1 MDKSLMEKSLTEQGK
16 NMLAVAVL
24 AAGKGTRMKSSLP
37 KVLQPLGG
45 KSLVE
50 RVFKATDSLN
60 ADRRIAI
67 VGYCSDQVRASLAN
81 YPNLHPQIEFAE
93 QAEQLGTG
101 HAIQQLLEPLADFKG
116 ELVVLTGDSPL
127 LRAETIQ
134 NLIDSHCQ
142 HKASATVLT
151 AILAD
156 PTGYGRVFCDRDM
169 QIERIIEHRDCNP
182 EQILNQRVSTG
193 VYCFDWQQLAKA
205 LPKLTTNNAQKEYY
219 LTEVFDY
226 LSSVYANDLSDPD
239 ESLGI
244 NDRLQL
250 AQAYEILQ
258 KRARD
263 KWMRAG
269 VTMLLP
275 KTITIDDEVELAPNV
290 TIEPHSHLRGN
301 TKVGSG
307 TTIGPSSML
316 SNSII
321 GENCTVQF
329 SVIEDSQIADNCR
342 IGPFARIRGESMVGE
357 KCRIGNFVEL
367 KNAKVGDRTN
377 AAHLSY
383 LGDATLGKQV
393 NIGAGTITANYDGF
407 KKHQTVIGDRS
418 KTGSNS
424 VLVAPVQIGE
434 NVNIAAGST
443 IVENVESNALAIAR
457 AKQIV
462 KPDYY
467 DAEGRKRN

>member
-1 MDKSLMEKSLTEQGK
+1 
-16 NMLAVAVL
+16 MLAVAVL
-24 AAGKGTRMKSSLP
+24 AAGKGTRMKSVLP

-50 RVFKATDSLN
+50 RVLNATDALK

-67 VGYCSDQVRASLAN
+67 IGYCSDQVRAALAD
-81 YPNLHPQIEFAE
+81 YPHLEFAE
-93 QAEQLGTG
+93 QTEQLGTG
-101 HAIQQLLEPLADFKG
+101 HAIQQLLEPLSGFEG

-127 LRAETIQ
+127 MRTETIQ
-134 NLIDSHCQ
+134 ALIDSHRQ

-151 AILAD
+151 GILSN

-169 QIERIIEHRDCNP
+169 RIEKIIEHRDCNP

-193 VYCFDWQQLAKA
+193 VYCFDWQELAQA

-226 LSSVYANDLSDPD
+226 LTSVYASDLEDPD

-244 NDRLQL
+244 NDRIQL
-250 AQAYEILQ
+250 AHAYEILQ
-258 KRARD
+258 KRARE
-263 KWMRAG
+263 KWMKAG

-275 KTITIDDEVELAPNV
+275 ETITIDDGVELAPNV
-290 TIEPHSHLRGN
+290 IIEPHSHLRGN
-301 TKVGSG
+301 TKVGEG
-307 TTIGPSSML
+307 TTIGPSSL
-316 SNSII
+316 LENSII
-321 GENCTVQF
+321 GENCSIQF

-342 IGPFARIRGESMVGE
+342 IGPFARIRGESNVGE

-383 LGDATLGKQV
+383 LGDVTLGKQV

-424 VLVAPVQIGE
+424 VLVAPIQIGA

-443 IVENVESNALAIAR
+443 IVENIEDNALAIAR
-457 AKQIV
+457 SKQIV

-467 DAEGRKRN
+467 DQEGRKKS

>member
-1 MDKSLMEKSLTEQGK
+1 
-16 NMLAVAVL
+16 MLAVAVL
-24 AAGKGTRMKSSLP
+24 AAGKGTRMKSALP

-50 RVFKATDSLN
+50 RVLNATDALK

-67 VGYCSDQVRASLAN
+67 VGYCSDQVRSALAN
-81 YPNLHPQIEFAE
+81 YPNLEFAE

-101 HAIQQLLEPLADFKG
+101 HAIQQLMEPLIDFQG

-127 LRAETIQ
+127 MRTETIQ
-134 NLIDSHCQ
+134 ALIDSHRQ
-142 HKASATVLT
+142 HQASATVLT
-151 AILAD
+151 AILPN
-156 PTGYGRVFCDRDM
+156 PTGYGRVFCDREM
-169 QIERIIEHRDCNP
+169 QIERIVEHRDCNP
-182 EQILNQRVSTG
+182 EQLLNQRVSTG
-193 VYCFDWQQLAKA
+193 VYCFDWQELAQA

-226 LSSVYANDLSDPD
+226 LKSVYASDLEDPD

-244 NDRLQL
+244 NDRIQL
-250 AQAYEILQ
+250 AHAYEVLQ

-275 KTITIDDEVELAPNV
+275 ETITIDDDVELAPNV
-290 TIEPHSHLRGN
+290 IIEPHSHIRGN
-301 TKVGSG
+301 SKVGSG
-307 TTIGPSSML
+307 SVIGPSTML
-316 SNSII
+316 SNSVI
-321 GENCTVQF
+321 GENCEVQF
-329 SVIEDSQIADNCR
+329 SVIEESQVGANCR
-342 IGPFARIRGESMVGE
+342 IGPFARIRGESIVGE

-367 KNAKVGDRTN
+367 KNAKIGDRTN

-424 VLVAPVQIGE
+424 VLVAPITIGA
-434 NVNIAAGST
+434 NVNIAAGSAIT
-443 IVENVESNALAIAR
+443 EDVADNALAIAR
-457 AKQIV
+457 SKQTV
-462 KPDYY
+462 KSDYY
-467 DAEGRKRN
+467 DLEGKKKA

>member
-1 MDKSLMEKSLTEQGK
+1 
-16 NMLAVAVL
+16 MLAVAVL

-50 RVFKATDSLN
+50 RVLKATDPLK
-60 ADRRIAI
+60 ADRCITI
-67 VGYCSDQVRASLAN
+67 IGYEREQVRTALAN
-81 YPNLHPQIEFAE
+81 YPNIEFVE
-93 QAEQLGTG
+93 QIEQLGTG
-101 HAIQQLLEPLADFKG
+101 HAIQQLLEPLAGFTG

-127 LRAETIQ
+127 LRSETIQ
-134 NLIDSHCQ
+134 TLIDSHRQ

-151 AILAD
+151 AVLPD
-156 PTGYGRVFCDRDM
+156 PTGYGRVFCDREMKIDK
-169 QIERIIEHRDCNP
+169 IIEHRDCSP
-182 EQILNQRVSTG
+182 EQILHQRVSTG
-193 VYCFDWQQLAKA
+193 VYCFDWQQLAQA
-205 LPKLTTNNAQKEYY
+205 LPKLTNENSQQEYY

-226 LSSVYANDLSDPD
+226 LTEVYASDLEDLD

-250 AQAYEILQ
+250 AHAYDILQ
-258 KRARD
+258 KRTKE

-275 KTITIDDEVELAPNV
+275 DTITIDDEVELAPNV
-290 TIEPHSHLRGN
+290 IIEPNSHLRGN

-307 TTIGPSSML
+307 STIGPSSML

-321 GENCTVQF
+321 GKNTSVQF
-329 SVIEDSQIADNCR
+329 SVIEDSQIADNCQ
-342 IGPFARIRGESMVGE
+342 IGPFTRIRGESVVGN

-367 KNAKVGDRTN
+367 KNTKIGDRTN

-383 LGDATLGKQV
+383 LGNATLGTRV

-407 KKHQTVIGDRS
+407 KKYQTIIGDRT

-424 VLVAPVQIGE
+424 VLVAPIQIGE
-434 NVNIAAGST
+434 NVNIAAGSI
-443 IVENVESNALAIAR
+443 IVENVEANSLAIAR
-457 AKQIV
+457 AKQV
-462 KPDYY
+462 TKPDYY
-467 DAEGRKRN
+467 DQDGRKK

>member
-1 MDKSLMEKSLTEQGK
+1 
-16 NMLAVAVL
+16 MLAVAVL
-24 AAGKGTRMKSSLP
+24 AAGKGTRMKSALP

-50 RVFKATDSLN
+50 RVLNATDPLK

-67 VGYCSDQVRASLAN
+67 IGYCSDQVRAALAD
-81 YPNLHPQIEFAE
+81 YPQLEFAE
-93 QAEQLGTG
+93 QTEQLGTG
-101 HAIQQLLEPLADFKG
+101 HAIQQLLAPLADFKG

-127 LRAETIQ
+127 MRTETIQ
-134 NLIDSHCQ
+134 ALIDSHRQ

-151 AILAD
+151 GILPN

-169 QIERIIEHRDCNP
+169 KIETIIEHRDCNP

-193 VYCFDWQQLAKA
+193 VYCFDWQELAQA
-205 LPKLTTNNAQKEYY
+205 LPKLTTNNVQKEYY

-226 LSSVYANDLSDPD
+226 LNSVYASDLEDPD

-250 AQAYEILQ
+250 AHAYEILQ
-258 KRARD
+258 KRARE

-275 KTITIDDEVELAPNV
+275 ETITIDDQVELAPNV
-290 TIEPHSHLRGN
+290 IIEPHSHLRGN
-301 TKVGSG
+301 TKVGSA
-307 TTIGPSSML
+307 TTIGPSSL
-316 SNSII
+316 LENSII
-321 GENCTVQF
+321 GENCSIQF

-342 IGPFARIRGESMVGE
+342 IGPFARIRGESNVGE

-383 LGDATLGKQV
+383 LGDVTLGKQV

-407 KKHQTVIGDRS
+407 KKHQTIIGDRS

-424 VLVAPVQIGE
+424 VLVAPIQIGE
-434 NVNIAAGST
+434 NVNIAAGSI
-443 IVENVESNALAIAR
+443 IVENVEDNAFAIAR
-457 AKQIV
+457 SKQII
-462 KPDYY
+462 KSDYY
-467 DAEGRKRN
+467 DQEGRKKN

>member
-1 MDKSLMEKSLTEQGK
+1 
-16 NMLAVAVL
+16 MLAVAVL

-50 RVFKATDSLN
+50 RVLNATDPLN
-60 ADRRIAI
+60 ADRRIVI
-67 VGYCSDQVRASLAN
+67 VGYCSDQVRAALAD
-81 YPNLHPQIEFAE
+81 YPKIEFAE
-93 QAEQLGTG
+93 QTEQLGTG
-101 HAIQQLLEPLADFKG
+101 HAIQQLLEPLAGFAG

-127 LRAETIQ
+127 LRAETIH
-134 NLIDSHCQ
+134 NLINRHRDHQ
-142 HKASATVLT
+142 ASATVLT
-151 AILAD
+151 AILPD

-169 QIERIIEHRDCNP
+169 RLERIIEHRDCNH

-193 VYCFDWQQLAKA
+193 VYCFDWQQLAAA

-219 LTEVFDY
+219 LTEIFDY
-226 LSSVYANDLSDPD
+226 LTSVYANDLADPD

-250 AQAYEILQ
+250 AHAYEILQ
-258 KRARD
+258 KRSRE

-275 KTITIDDEVELAPNV
+275 DTITIDDEVELAPNV
-290 TIEPHSHLRGN
+290 IIEPHSHLRGY

-316 SNSII
+316 TNSRI
-321 GENCTVQF
+321 GENCHVQF
-329 SVIEDSQIADNCR
+329 SVIEDSQIADHCR

-377 AAHLSY
+377 ASHLSY

-418 KTGSNS
+418 KTGANS
-424 VLVAPVQIGE
+424 VLVAPINIGA
-434 NVNIAAGST
+434 NANIAAGSI
-443 IVENVESNALAIAR
+443 IVNDVEANALAIAR
-457 AKQIV
+457 AKQVV
-462 KPDYY
+462 KSDYY
-467 DAEGRKRN
+467 DQEGRKQN

>member
-1 MDKSLMEKSLTEQGK
+1 
-16 NMLAVAVL
+16 MLAVAVL
-24 AAGKGTRMKSSLP
+24 AAGKGTRMKSALP

-50 RVFKATDSLN
+50 RVLNATNALK

-67 VGYCSDQVRASLAN
+67 VGYCSDQVRTSLAD
-81 YPNLHPQIEFAE
+81 YPNLEFAE

-101 HAIQQLLEPLADFKG
+101 HAIQQLMEPLTGFEG

-127 LRAETIQ
+127 MRTETIQ
-134 NLIDSHCQ
+134 ALIDSHRQ
-142 HKASATVLT
+142 HNASATVLT
-151 AILAD
+151 AILPN

-169 QIERIIEHRDCNP
+169 KIDRIIEHRDCNP
-182 EQILNQRVSTG
+182 EQLLNQRVSTG
-193 VYCFDWQQLAKA
+193 VYCFNWQELAQA

-226 LSSVYANDLSDPD
+226 LKSVYASDLEDPD

-244 NDRLQL
+244 NDRIQL
-250 AQAYEILQ
+250 AHAYEILQ
-258 KRARD
+258 KRARE

-275 KTITIDDEVELAPNV
+275 ETITIDDDVELAPNV
-290 TIEPHSHLRGN
+290 IIEPHSHLRGHS
-301 TKVGSG
+301 KVGTGSI
-307 TTIGPSSML
+307 IGPSTML

-321 GENCTVQF
+321 GKNCEVQF
-329 SVIEDSQIADNCR
+329 SVIEDSQVGDNCR
-342 IGPFARIRGESMVGE
+342 IGPFARIRGESIVGE

-367 KNAKVGDRTN
+367 KNAKIGDRTN
-377 AAHLSY
+377 AAHLRY

-424 VLVAPVQIGE
+424 VLVAPITIGA
-434 NVNIAAGST
+434 NVNIAAGSAIT
-443 IVENVESNALAIAR
+443 EDVADNALAIAR
-457 AKQIV
+457 SKQIV
-462 KPDYY
+462 KTDYY
-467 DAEGRKRN
+467 DLEGKKNDKTQT

>member
-1 MDKSLMEKSLTEQGK
+1 
-16 NMLAVAVL
+16 MLAVAVL
-24 AAGKGTRMKSSLP
+24 AAGKGTRMKSVLP

-50 RVFKATDSLN
+50 RVLNATDALK

-67 VGYCSDQVRASLAN
+67 IGYCSDQVRAALAD
-81 YPNLHPQIEFAE
+81 YPHLEFAE
-93 QAEQLGTG
+93 QTEQLGTG
-101 HAIQQLLEPLADFKG
+101 HAIQQLLEPLSGFEG

-127 LRAETIQ
+127 MRTETIQ
-134 NLIDSHCQ
+134 ALIDSHRQ

-151 AILAD
+151 GILSN

-169 QIERIIEHRDCNP
+169 RIEKIIEHRDCNP

-193 VYCFDWQQLAKA
+193 VYCFDWQELAQA

-226 LSSVYANDLSDPD
+226 LTSVYASDLEDPD

-244 NDRLQL
+244 NDRIQL
-250 AQAYEILQ
+250 AHAYEILQ
-258 KRARD
+258 KRARE
-263 KWMRAG
+263 KWMKAG

-275 KTITIDDEVELAPNV
+275 ETITIDDGVELAPNV
-290 TIEPHSHLRGN
+290 
-301 TKVGSG
+301 
-307 TTIGPSSML
+307 
-316 SNSII
+316 II
-321 GENCTVQF
+321 
-329 SVIEDSQIADNCR
+329 
-342 IGPFARIRGESMVGE
+342 
-357 KCRIGNFVEL
+357 VEL

-383 LGDATLGKQV
+383 LGDVTLGKQV

-424 VLVAPVQIGE
+424 VLVAPIQIGA

-443 IVENVESNALAIAR
+443 IVENIEDNALAIAR
-457 AKQIV
+457 SKQIV

-467 DAEGRKRN
+467 DQEGRKKS

>member
-1 MDKSLMEKSLTEQGK
+1 
-16 NMLAVAVL
+16 MLAVAVL
-24 AAGKGTRMKSSLP
+24 AAGKGTRMKSALP

-50 RVFKATDSLN
+50 RVLNATNALK

-67 VGYCSDQVRASLAN
+67 VGYCSDQVRTSLAD
-81 YPNLHPQIEFAE
+81 YPNLEFAE

-101 HAIQQLLEPLADFKG
+101 HAIQQLIEPLTGFEG

-127 LRAETIQ
+127 MRTETIQ
-134 NLIDSHCQ
+134 SLIDSHRQ
-142 HKASATVLT
+142 HNASATVLT
-151 AILAD
+151 AILPN

-169 QIERIIEHRDCNP
+169 KIDRIIEHRDCNP
-182 EQILNQRVSTG
+182 EQLLNQRVSTG
-193 VYCFDWQQLAKA
+193 VYCFNWQELAQA

-226 LSSVYANDLSDPD
+226 LKSVYASDLEDPD

-244 NDRLQL
+244 NDRIQL
-250 AQAYEILQ
+250 AHAYEILQ
-258 KRARD
+258 KRARE

-275 KTITIDDEVELAPNV
+275 ETITIDDDVELAPNV
-290 TIEPHSHLRGN
+290 IIEPHSHLRGHS
-301 TKVGSG
+301 KVGTGSI
-307 TTIGPSSML
+307 IGPSTML

-321 GENCTVQF
+321 GENCEVQF
-329 SVIEDSQIADNCR
+329 SVIEDSQVGDNSR
-342 IGPFARIRGESMVGE
+342 IGPFARIRGESIVGE

-367 KNAKVGDRTN
+367 KNAKIGDRTN

-424 VLVAPVQIGE
+424 VLVAPITIGA
-434 NVNIAAGST
+434 NVNIAAGSAIT
-443 IVENVESNALAIAR
+443 EDVADNALAIAR
-457 AKQIV
+457 SKQIV
-462 KPDYY
+462 KTDYY
-467 DAEGRKRN
+467 DLEGKKNDKTQT

>member
-1 MDKSLMEKSLTEQGK
+1 
-16 NMLAVAVL
+16 MLAVAVL
-24 AAGKGTRMKSSLP
+24 AAGKGTRMKSALP

-50 RVFKATDSLN
+50 RVLNATNALK

-67 VGYCSDQVRASLAN
+67 VGYCSDQVRTSLAD
-81 YPNLHPQIEFAE
+81 YPNLEFAE

-101 HAIQQLLEPLADFKG
+101 HAIQQLMEPLTGFEG

-127 LRAETIQ
+127 MRTETIQ
-134 NLIDSHCQ
+134 ALIDSHRQ
-142 HKASATVLT
+142 HNASATVLT
-151 AILAD
+151 AILPN

-169 QIERIIEHRDCNP
+169 KIDRIIEHRDCNP
-182 EQILNQRVSTG
+182 EQLLNQRVSTG
-193 VYCFDWQQLAKA
+193 VYCFNWQELAQA

-226 LSSVYANDLSDPD
+226 LKSVYASDLEDPD

-244 NDRLQL
+244 NDRIQL
-250 AQAYEILQ
+250 AHAYEVLQ
-258 KRARD
+258 KRARE

-275 KTITIDDEVELAPNV
+275 ETITIDDDVELAPNV
-290 TIEPHSHLRGN
+290 IIEPHSHLRGHS
-301 TKVGSG
+301 KVGTGSI
-307 TTIGPSSML
+307 IGPSTML

-321 GENCTVQF
+321 GENCEVQF
-329 SVIEDSQIADNCR
+329 SVIEDSQVGDNSR
-342 IGPFARIRGESMVGE
+342 IGPFARIRGESIVGE

-367 KNAKVGDRTN
+367 KNAKIGDRTN

-424 VLVAPVQIGE
+424 VLVAPITIGA
-434 NVNIAAGST
+434 NVNIAAGSAIT
-443 IVENVESNALAIAR
+443 EDVADNALAIAR
-457 AKQIV
+457 SKQIV
-462 KPDYY
+462 KTDYY
-467 DAEGRKRN
+467 DLEGKKNDKTQI

>member
-1 MDKSLMEKSLTEQGK
+1 
-16 NMLAVAVL
+16 MLAVAVL
-24 AAGKGTRMKSSLP
+24 AAGKGTRMKSALP

-50 RVFKATDSLN
+50 RVLNATNALK

-67 VGYCSDQVRASLAN
+67 VGYCSDQVRTSLAD
-81 YPNLHPQIEFAE
+81 YPNLEFAE

-101 HAIQQLLEPLADFKG
+101 HAIQQLMEPLTGFEG

-127 LRAETIQ
+127 MRTETIQ
-134 NLIDSHCQ
+134 ALIDSH
-142 HKASATVLT
+142 HKHNASATVLT
-151 AILAD
+151 AILPN

-169 QIERIIEHRDCNP
+169 KIDRIIEHRDCNP
-182 EQILNQRVSTG
+182 EQLLNQRVSTG
-193 VYCFDWQQLAKA
+193 VYCFNWQELAQA

-226 LSSVYANDLSDPD
+226 LKSVYASDLEDPD

-244 NDRLQL
+244 NDRIQL
-250 AQAYEILQ
+250 AHAYEVLQ
-258 KRARD
+258 KRARE

-275 KTITIDDEVELAPNV
+275 ETITIDDDVELAPNV
-290 TIEPHSHLRGN
+290 IIEPHSHLRGHS
-301 TKVGSG
+301 KVGTGSI
-307 TTIGPSSML
+307 IGPSTML

-321 GENCTVQF
+321 GENCEVQF
-329 SVIEDSQIADNCR
+329 SVIEDSQVGDNSR
-342 IGPFARIRGESMVGE
+342 IGPFARIRGESIVGE

-367 KNAKVGDRTN
+367 KNAKIGDRTN

-424 VLVAPVQIGE
+424 VLVAPITIGA
-434 NVNIAAGST
+434 NVNIAAGSAIT
-443 IVENVESNALAIAR
+443 EDVADNALAIAR
-457 AKQIV
+457 SKQIV
-462 KPDYY
+462 KTDYY
-467 DAEGRKRN
+467 DLEGKKNDKTQI

>member
-1 MDKSLMEKSLTEQGK
+1 MNKVLMEKQK

-50 RVFKATDSLN
+50 RVLNATDSLS
-60 ADRRIAI
+60 ADRCIAI
-67 VGYCSDQVRASLAN
+67 VGYCSDQVRAALAN
-81 YPNLHPQIEFAE
+81 YPKIEFAE

-101 HAIQQLLEPLADFKG
+101 HAIQQLLEPLAGFEG

-127 LRAETIQ
+127 LRSETIQ
-134 NLIDSHCQ
+134 NLIDRHRQ
-142 HKASATVLT
+142 YQASATVLT
-151 AILAD
+151 AILPD
-156 PTGYGRVFCDRDM
+156 PSGYGRVFCDRDM
-169 QIERIIEHRDCNP
+169 QIQGIIEHRDCNP
-182 EQILNQRVSTG
+182 EQLLNQRVSTG
-193 VYCFDWQQLAKA
+193 VYCFDWQQLAEA

-226 LSSVYANDLSDPD
+226 LTSVYANDLKDPD

-250 AQAYEILQ
+250 AHAYEILQ

-263 KWMRAG
+263 RWMRVG

-275 KTITIDDEVELAPNV
+275 ETITIDDQVELAPNV
-290 TIEPHSHLRGN
+290 IIEPHSHLRGT

-316 SNSII
+316 VNSII

-329 SVIEDSQIADNCR
+329 SVIEDSQVADNCR

-383 LGDATLGKQV
+383 LGDATLGQQV

-407 KKHQTVIGDRS
+407 KKHQTIIGDRS

-424 VLVAPVQIGE
+424 VLVAPIKIGD

-443 IVENVESNALAIAR
+443 IVEDIPSNALAIAR

-467 DAEGRKRN
+467 DPEGRKS

>member
-1 MDKSLMEKSLTEQGK
+1 
-16 NMLAVAVL
+16 MLAVAVL
-24 AAGKGTRMKSSLP
+24 AAGKGTRMKSALP

-50 RVFKATDSLN
+50 RVLNATDALN

-67 VGYCSDQVRASLAN
+67 IGYCADQVCTALAD
-81 YPNLHPQIEFAE
+81 YPQLEFAE
-93 QAEQLGTG
+93 QTEQLGTG
-101 HAIQQLLEPLADFKG
+101 HAIQQLLEPLAGFTG

-127 LRAETIQ
+127 MRTETIQ
-134 NLIDSHCQ
+134 ALIDSHRQ

-151 AILAD
+151 AILPN

-169 QIERIIEHRDCNP
+169 KIERIIEHRDCSA
-182 EQILNQRVSTG
+182 EQLLNQRVSTG
-193 VYCFDWQQLAKA
+193 VYCFDWQQLAQA
-205 LPKLTTNNAQKEYY
+205 LPKLTTNNAQQEYY

-226 LSSVYANDLSDPD
+226 LSSVYASDLDDPD

-244 NDRLQL
+244 NDRIQL
-250 AQAYEILQ
+250 AHAYEVLQ
-258 KRARD
+258 KRARE

-275 KTITIDDEVELAPNV
+275 ETITIEDEVELAPNV
-290 TIEPHSHLRGN
+290 IIEPHSHLRGK

-307 TTIGPSSML
+307 SVIGPSSLL
-316 SNSII
+316 SNSNI
-321 GENCTVQF
+321 GENCVVQF
-329 SVIEDSQIADNCR
+329 SVIEDSQVADQCR
-342 IGPFARIRGESMVGE
+342 IGPFARIRGESVVGTN
-357 KCRIGNFVEL
+357 CRIGNFVEL
-367 KNAKVGDRTN
+367 KNAKVGERTN

-383 LGDATLGKQV
+383 LGDATLGQQV

-443 IVENVESNALAIAR
+443 IVENIDSNALAIAR

-462 KPDYY
+462 KFDYY
-467 DAEGRKRN
+467 DAEGKKKI

>member
-1 MDKSLMEKSLTEQGK
+1 
-16 NMLAVAVL
+16 MLAVAVL

-50 RVFKATDSLN
+50 RVLNATDPLN

-67 VGYCSDQVRASLAN
+67 VGYCSDQVRASLAD
-81 YPNLHPQIEFAE
+81 YPKIEFAE

-101 HAIQQLLEPLADFKG
+101 HAIQQLLEPLTGFAG

-134 NLIDSHCQ
+134 NLVDRHRD

-151 AILAD
+151 AILPD
-156 PTGYGRVFCDRDM
+156 PTGYGRVFCDRNM
-169 QIERIIEHRDCNP
+169 QIECIIEHRDCNP

-193 VYCFDWQQLAKA
+193 VYCFDWQQLAAA

-226 LSSVYANDLSDPD
+226 LTSVYAHDLADPD

-250 AQAYEILQ
+250 AHAYEILQ
-258 KRARD
+258 KRSRD

-275 KTITIDDEVELAPNV
+275 DTITIDDGVELAPNV

-316 SNSII
+316 TNSMI
-321 GENCTVQF
+321 GENCHVQF
-329 SVIEDSQIADNCR
+329 SVIEDSQVADNCR
-342 IGPFARIRGESMVGE
+342 IGPFARIRGASMVGE

-383 LGDATLGKQV
+383 LGDATLGEQV

-407 KKHQTVIGDRS
+407 KKHQTIIGDRS
-418 KTGSNS
+418 KTGANS
-424 VLVAPVQIGE
+424 VLVAPINIGE
-434 NVNIAAGST
+434 NVNIAAGSI
-443 IVENVESNALAIAR
+443 IVDDVEANALAIAR

-467 DAEGRKRN
+467 DQEGGKQN

>member
-1 MDKSLMEKSLTEQGK
+1 
-16 NMLAVAVL
+16 MLAVAVL
-24 AAGKGTRMKSSLP
+24 AAGKGTRMKSALP

-50 RVFKATDSLN
+50 RVLNATDALK

-67 VGYCSDQVRASLAN
+67 IGYCSDQVRAGLAD
-81 YPNLHPQIEFAE
+81 YPNLEFAE
-93 QAEQLGTG
+93 QTEQLGTG
-101 HAIQQLLEPLADFKG
+101 HAIQQLLEPLSGFEG

-127 LRAETIQ
+127 MRTETIQ
-134 NLIDSHCQ
+134 ALIDSHRQ

-151 AILAD
+151 GILTD

-169 QIERIIEHRDCNP
+169 RIEKIIEHRDCNP

-193 VYCFDWQQLAKA
+193 VYCFDWQELAQA

-226 LSSVYANDLSDPD
+226 LTSVYASDLEDPD

-244 NDRLQL
+244 NDRIQL
-250 AQAYEILQ
+250 SHAYDILQ
-258 KRARD
+258 KRARE
-263 KWMRAG
+263 KWMKAG

-275 KTITIDDEVELAPNV
+275 ETITIDDGVELAPNV
-290 TIEPHSHLRGN
+290 IIEPHSHLRGN
-301 TKVGSG
+301 TKVGEG
-307 TTIGPSSML
+307 TTIGPSSL
-316 SNSII
+316 LENSII
-321 GENCTVQF
+321 GENCSIQF

-342 IGPFARIRGESMVGE
+342 IGPFARIRGESNVGK

-383 LGDATLGKQV
+383 LGDVTLGKQV

-407 KKHQTVIGDRS
+407 KKHHTVIGDRS
-418 KTGSNS
+418 KTGANS
-424 VLVAPVQIGE
+424 VLVAPIHIGE

-443 IVENVESNALAIAR
+443 IVEDIEPNSLAISR
-457 AKQIV
+457 AKQVI
-462 KPDYY
+462 KLDYY
-467 DAEGRKRN
+467 DLEGKKKN

>member
-1 MDKSLMEKSLTEQGK
+1 
-16 NMLAVAVL
+16 MLAVAVL
-24 AAGKGTRMKSSLP
+24 AAGKGTRMKSALP

-50 RVFKATDSLN
+50 RVLNATDALK
-60 ADRRIAI
+60 AVRRITI
-67 VGYCSDQVRASLAN
+67 IGYCSDQVRAALAD
-81 YPNLHPQIEFAE
+81 YPHLEFAE
-93 QAEQLGTG
+93 QTEQLGTG
-101 HAIQQLLEPLADFKG
+101 HAIQQLLEPLSGFEG

-127 LRAETIQ
+127 MRTETIQ
-134 NLIDSHCQ
+134 ALIDSHRQ

-151 AILAD
+151 GILTD

-169 QIERIIEHRDCNP
+169 RIEKIIEHRDCNP

-193 VYCFDWQQLAKA
+193 VYCFDWQELAQA

-226 LSSVYANDLSDPD
+226 LTSVYASDLEDPD

-244 NDRLQL
+244 NDRIQL
-250 AQAYEILQ
+250 AHAYEILQ
-258 KRARD
+258 KRARE
-263 KWMRAG
+263 KWMKAG

-275 KTITIDDEVELAPNV
+275 ETITIDDGVELAPNV
-290 TIEPHSHLRGN
+290 IIEPHSHLRGN
-301 TKVGSG
+301 TKVGEG
-307 TTIGPSSML
+307 TTIGPSSLL

-321 GENCTVQF
+321 GENCSVQF

-342 IGPFARIRGESMVGE
+342 IGPFARIRGESNVGE

-383 LGDATLGKQV
+383 LGDVTLGKQV

-424 VLVAPVQIGE
+424 VLVAPIQIGA

-443 IVENVESNALAIAR
+443 IVENIEDNALAIGR
-457 AKQIV
+457 AKQV
-462 KPDYY
+462 TKPDYY
-467 DAEGRKRN
+467 DLEGKKKN

>member
-1 MDKSLMEKSLTEQGK
+1 
-16 NMLAVAVL
+16 MLAVAVL
-24 AAGKGTRMKSSLP
+24 AAGKGTRMKSALP

-50 RVFKATDSLN
+50 RVLNATDALK

-67 VGYCSDQVRASLAN
+67 IGYCSDQVRAALAD
-81 YPNLHPQIEFAE
+81 YPHLEFAE
-93 QAEQLGTG
+93 QREQLGTG
-101 HAIQQLLEPLADFKG
+101 HAIQQLLEPLTGFEG

-127 LRAETIQ
+127 MRTETIQ
-134 NLIDSHCQ
+134 ALIDSHRQ

-151 AILAD
+151 GILSN
-156 PTGYGRVFCDRDM
+156 PTGYGRVFCDREM
-169 QIERIIEHRDCNP
+169 RIEKIIEHRDCNP

-193 VYCFDWQQLAKA
+193 VYCFDWQELAQA

-226 LSSVYANDLSDPD
+226 LTSVYASDLEDPD

-244 NDRLQL
+244 NDRIQL
-250 AQAYEILQ
+250 AHAYEILQ
-258 KRARD
+258 KRARE
-263 KWMRAG
+263 KWMKAG

-275 KTITIDDEVELAPNV
+275 ETITIDDGVELAPNV
-290 TIEPHSHLRGN
+290 IIEPHSHLRGN
-301 TKVGSG
+301 TKVGEG
-307 TTIGPSSML
+307 TTIGPSSL
-316 SNSII
+316 LENSII
-321 GENCTVQF
+321 GENCSIQF

-342 IGPFARIRGESMVGE
+342 IGPFARIRGESNVGE

-383 LGDATLGKQV
+383 LGDVTLGKQV

-424 VLVAPVQIGE
+424 VLVAPIQIGE

-443 IVENVESNALAIAR
+443 IVENVESGALAIAR
-457 AKQIV
+457 SKQIV

-467 DAEGRKRN
+467 DQEGRKKN

>member
-1 MDKSLMEKSLTEQGK
+1 
-16 NMLAVAVL
+16 MLAVAVL
-24 AAGKGTRMKSSLP
+24 AAGKGTRMKSALP

-50 RVFKATDSLN
+50 RVLNATDALK
-60 ADRRIAI
+60 ADRRITI
-67 VGYCSDQVRASLAN
+67 IGYCSDQVRAALAD
-81 YPNLHPQIEFAE
+81 YPHLEFAE
-93 QAEQLGTG
+93 QTEQLGTG
-101 HAIQQLLEPLADFKG
+101 HAIQQLLEPLSGFEG

-127 LRAETIQ
+127 MRTETIQ
-134 NLIDSHCQ
+134 ALIDSHRQ

-151 AILAD
+151 GILTD

-169 QIERIIEHRDCNP
+169 RIEKIIEHRDCNP

-193 VYCFDWQQLAKA
+193 VYCFDWQELAQA

-226 LSSVYANDLSDPD
+226 LTSVYASDLEDPD

-244 NDRLQL
+244 NDRIQL
-250 AQAYEILQ
+250 AHAYEILQ
-258 KRARD
+258 KRARE
-263 KWMRAG
+263 KWMKAG

-275 KTITIDDEVELAPNV
+275 ETITIDDGVELAPNV
-290 TIEPHSHLRGN
+290 IIEPHSHLRGN
-301 TKVGSG
+301 TKVGEG
-307 TTIGPSSML
+307 TTIGPSSLL

-321 GENCTVQF
+321 GENCSVQF

-342 IGPFARIRGESMVGE
+342 IGPFARIRGESNVGE

-383 LGDATLGKQV
+383 LGDVTLGKQV

-424 VLVAPVQIGE
+424 VLVAPIQIGA

-443 IVENVESNALAIAR
+443 IVENIEDNALAIGR
-457 AKQIV
+457 AKQV
-462 KPDYY
+462 TKSDYY
-467 DAEGRKRN
+467 DLEGKKKN

>member
-1 MDKSLMEKSLTEQGK
+1 
-16 NMLAVAVL
+16 MLAVAVL
-24 AAGKGTRMKSSLP
+24 AAGKGTRMKSALP

-50 RVFKATDSLN
+50 RVLNATDALQ

-67 VGYCSDQVRASLAN
+67 VGYCSDQVRAALTH
-81 YPNLHPQIEFAE
+81 YPNLEFAE

-101 HAIQQLLEPLADFKG
+101 HAIQQLIAPLSDFRG

-127 LRAETIQ
+127 MRTSTIQ
-134 NLIDSHCQ
+134 ALIDNHRQ
-142 HKASATVLT
+142 HQASATVLT
-151 AILAD
+151 ALLD
-156 PTGYGRVFCDRDM
+156 NPTGYGRVFCDRDM
-169 QIERIIEHRDCNP
+169 KIERIIEHRDCNA
-182 EQILNQRVSTG
+182 EQLLNQRVSTG
-193 VYCFDWQQLAKA
+193 VYCFDWQELAQA

-226 LSSVYANDLSDPD
+226 LESVYASDLQDPD

-250 AQAYEILQ
+250 AHAYEVLQ
-258 KRARD
+258 KRARE

-275 KTITIDDEVELAPNV
+275 ETITIDDDVELAPNV
-290 TIEPHSHLRGN
+290 IIEPHSHLRGHSQ
-301 TKVGSG
+301 VGEGSV
-307 TTIGPSSML
+307 IGPSTML
-316 SNSII
+316 VNSTI
-321 GENCTVQF
+321 GTNCEVQF
-329 SVIEDSQIADNCR
+329 SVVEDSRIGDNCR
-342 IGPFARIRGESMVGE
+342 IGPFARIRGESIVGE

-383 LGDATLGKQV
+383 LGDATLGNQV

-407 KKHQTVIGDRS
+407 QKHQTTIGDRS

-424 VLVAPVQIGE
+424 VLVAPVTIGA
-434 NVNIAAGST
+434 NVNIAAGSAIT
-443 IVENVESNALAIAR
+443 EDIADNALAIAR

-467 DAEGRKRN
+467 DQEGRKKQ

>member
-1 MDKSLMEKSLTEQGK
+1 MDKSLTEKSLTEKGK

-24 AAGKGTRMKSSLP
+24 AAGKGTRMRSSLP

-50 RVFKATDSLN
+50 RVFRATDSLN

-93 QAEQLGTG
+93 QVEQLGTG

-193 VYCFDWQQLAKA
+193 VYCFDWQQLAEA

-250 AQAYEILQ
+250 AHAYEILQ

-275 KTITIDDEVELAPNV
+275 ETITIDDEVELAPNV

-316 SNSII
+316 TNSII

-383 LGDATLGKQV
+383 LGDATLGEQV

-424 VLVAPVQIGE
+424 VLVAPIQIGE

-443 IVENVESNALAIAR
+443 IVEYVESNALAIAR

>member
-1 MDKSLMEKSLTEQGK
+1 
-16 NMLAVAVL
+16 MLAVAVL
-24 AAGKGTRMKSSLP
+24 AAGKGTRMKSALP

-45 KSLVE
+45 KSLIE
-50 RVFKATDSLN
+50 RVLNATNALK

-67 VGYCSDQVRASLAN
+67 VGYCSDQVRTSLAD
-81 YPNLHPQIEFAE
+81 YPNLEFAE

-101 HAIQQLLEPLADFKG
+101 HAIQQLMEPLTGFEG

-127 LRAETIQ
+127 MRTETIQ
-134 NLIDSHCQ
+134 ALINSHRQ
-142 HKASATVLT
+142 HNASATVLT
-151 AILAD
+151 AILPN

-169 QIERIIEHRDCNP
+169 KIDRIIEHRDCNP
-182 EQILNQRVSTG
+182 EQLLNQRVSTG
-193 VYCFDWQQLAKA
+193 VYCFNWQELAQA

-226 LSSVYANDLSDPD
+226 LKSVYASDLEDPD

-244 NDRLQL
+244 NDRIQL
-250 AQAYEILQ
+250 AHAYEILQ
-258 KRARD
+258 KRARE

-275 KTITIDDEVELAPNV
+275 ETITIDDDVELAPNV
-290 TIEPHSHLRGN
+290 IIEPHSHLRGHS
-301 TKVGSG
+301 KVGTGSI
-307 TTIGPSSML
+307 IGPSTML

-321 GENCTVQF
+321 GENCEVQF
-329 SVIEDSQIADNCR
+329 SVIEDSQVGDNSR
-342 IGPFARIRGESMVGE
+342 IGPFARIRGESIVGE

-367 KNAKVGDRTN
+367 KNAKIGDRTN

-383 LGDATLGKQV
+383 LGDATLGEQV

-424 VLVAPVQIGE
+424 VLVAPITIGA
-434 NVNIAAGST
+434 NVNIAAGSAIT
-443 IVENVESNALAIAR
+443 EDVADNALAIAR
-457 AKQIV
+457 SKQIV
-462 KPDYY
+462 KTDYY
-467 DAEGRKRN
+467 DLEGKKNDKTQI

>member
-1 MDKSLMEKSLTEQGK
+1 
-16 NMLAVAVL
+16 MLAVSVL
-24 AAGKGTRMKSSLP
+24 AAGKGTRMKSTLP

-50 RVFKATDSLN
+50 RVLNATDALK

-67 VGYCSDQVRASLAN
+67 VGYCSDQVREALAD
-81 YPNLHPQIEFAE
+81 YPQLEFAE
-93 QAEQLGTG
+93 QTEQLGTG
-101 HAIQQLLEPLADFKG
+101 HAIQQLLEPLAGFTG

-127 LRAETIQ
+127 MRTETIQ
-134 NLIDSHCQ
+134 ALIDNHRHNQ
-142 HKASATVLT
+142 ASATVLT
-151 AILAD
+151 AILPN

-169 QIERIIEHRDCNP
+169 RIERIIEHRDCNP

-193 VYCFDWQQLAKA
+193 VYCFDWQQLSLA
-205 LPKLTTNNAQKEYY
+205 LPKLSTNNSQKEYY

-226 LSSVYANDLSDPD
+226 LDSVYASDLEDSD

-244 NDRLQL
+244 NDRIQL
-250 AQAYEILQ
+250 SHAYDVLQ
-258 KRARD
+258 KRARE

-275 KTITIDDEVELAPNV
+275 ETITIDDEVELAPNV
-290 TIEPHSHLRGN
+290 TIEPHSHLRGK

-321 GENCTVQF
+321 GENCVVQF

-367 KNAKVGDRTN
+367 KNAKIGDRTN

-424 VLVAPVQIGE
+424 VLVAPIQIGE

-443 IVENVESNALAIAR
+443 VVENVESNSLAIAR

-462 KPDYY
+462 KPNYY
-467 DAEGRKRN
+467 DQEGRKNN